1 MVVKQPL
8 VLRQNNNKATYLE
21 TTLQEL
27 SEDLLQKRLKT
38 SSASC
43 CTIMLLLFRRRNKS
57 KALQSVLAKLFY
69 FSYVAANVSEEFLIW
84 VCAKNLASG
93 NMSWHNSLLSNTQ
106 QSQSVLRDVGS
117 GVWWA
122 GGGHSREERW
132 CVEDC
137 YPLFFQ
143 QSPTKAPAMPCLT
156 RLQQSSRICPE

>member
-69 FSYVAANVSEEFLIW
+69 FSYVAANVSEEFLI
-84 VCAKNLASG
+84 
-93 NMSWHNSLLSNTQ
+93 
-106 QSQSVLRDVGS
+106 
-117 GVWWA
+117 
-122 GGGHSREERW
+122 
-132 CVEDC
+132 
-137 YPLFFQ
+137 
-143 QSPTKAPAMPCLT
+143 
-156 RLQQSSRICPE
+156 

>member
-1 MVVKQPL
+1 MCTNRTQIKYWWLPNFHMVVKQPL

-57 KALQSVLAKLFY
+57 KAVHSVLAKLIY

-84 VCAKNLASG
+84 ACAKTLASG
-93 NMSWHNSLLSNTQ
+93 KMSWHNSLLSNTQ

-132 CVEDC
+132 W
-137 YPLFFQ
+137 
-143 QSPTKAPAMPCLT
+143 
-156 RLQQSSRICPE
+156 I